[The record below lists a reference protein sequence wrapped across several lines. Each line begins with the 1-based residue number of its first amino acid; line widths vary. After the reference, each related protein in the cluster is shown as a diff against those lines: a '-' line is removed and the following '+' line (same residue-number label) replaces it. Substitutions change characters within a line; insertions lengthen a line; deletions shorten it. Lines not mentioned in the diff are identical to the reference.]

1 MEIRP
6 VQQPD
11 LQTAWNL
18 PRDCGW
24 AHRVPGA
31 LALERQANV
40 SQRATGAIDAATP
53 MGFIRAIT
61 DGLPDGCVLMVVAVA
76 TERRRRQTGVAT

>member
-1 MEIRP
+1 MAIRP

-18 PRDCGW
+18 LHDCGW

-31 LALERQANV
+31 LALERQTNA
-40 SQRATGAIDAATP
+40 SQHATGVIDAATP
-53 MGFIRAIT
+53 MVFIRAIT
-61 DGLPDGCVLMVVAVA
+61 DGLSDGCVSMVA